1 MSFFG
6 KKKVTCD
13 VIVHVFEKKKK
24 EKRFMC
30 WKKKRLK
37 KKRFTRWKKKKV
49 GKKKKRLKTQIQAN
63 VGLECGSKPT
73 LNLGLMISPYY
84 LYLARTYF
92 LPF

>member
-1 MSFFG
+1 MSFLE
-6 KKKVTCD
+6 KKKKKRKKVTCD
-13 VIVHVFEKKKK
+13 VIVHVEKKKERK
-24 EKRFMC
+24 KVHVLE
-30 WKKKRLK
+30 KKKGSR
-37 KKRFTRWKKKKV
+37 V

-92 LPF
+92 LPFLD

>member
-13 VIVHVFEKKKK
+13 VIVYVLEKKKK

-30 WKKKRLK
+30 WKALEK
-37 KKRFTRWKKKKV
+37 KK
-49 GKKKKRLKTQIQAN
+49 GLEKKKKRLKTQIQAN

>member
-1 MSFFG
+1 MLLF
-6 KKKVTCD
+6 T
-13 VIVHVFEKKKK
+13 
-24 EKRFMC
+24 C
-30 WKKKRLK
+30 WKKKRK
-37 KKRFTRWKKKKV
+37 KKGSCVGKRWKKKK
-49 GKKKKRLKTQIQAN
+49 GWKRKKRLKTQIQAN